1 MRHFACFF
9 MGLRKIDKKT
19 KGDASMKQIRTD
31 LALESSEAAG
41 QIPGVSIA
49 SWEESGVVITEVI
62 IETEESAESLSK
74 PMGKYITLEC
84 EGVRTRDPMAYDAL
98 ALILAEEISRLLP
111 PDENGESAL
120 IVGLGNRLVTPD
132 ALGPKT
138 ADGVLVTRHLFKELP
153 DETDDRLS
161 SVCAICPGV
170 LGVTGIET
178 MESVK
183 SIVSAVKPRVII
195 CIDALAAR
203 SSKRVGVSI
212 QLSDVGIQPGSG
224 VGNHR
229 RAITK
234 EELGVPVIAIG
245 MPTVVYASTIARDAL
260 YLMSEGEAEE
270 EMLDKITKT
279 LFENEIGEM
288 IVTPREIDDM
298 IEDAAG
304 IIARAIN
311 ISLQDHLSSAE
322 LDGLTKR

>member
-1 MRHFACFF
+1 
-9 MGLRKIDKKT
+9 
-19 KGDASMKQIRTD
+19 MKQIRTD
-31 LALESSEAAG
+31 LAMESSEAAG
-41 QIPGVSIA
+41 CIPGVSIA
-49 SWEESGVVITEVI
+49 SWEESGVLITEVV
-62 IETEESAESLSK
+62 IETEESAKNLSK
-74 PMGKYITLEC
+74 PMGRYITLEC

-98 ALILAEEISRLLP
+98 SSILAEEIARLLP
-111 PDENGESAL
+111 PDENRTPAL
-120 IVGLGNRLVTPD
+120 IVGLGNRMVTPD

-138 ADGVLVTRHLFKELP
+138 IDHVLVTRHLINELP
-153 DETDDRLS
+153 DETDERLS
-161 SVCAICPGV
+161 SVCCICPGV

-203 SSKRVGVSI
+203 ASKRVGVSI

-304 IIARAIN
+304 LIARAIN
-311 ISLQDHLSSAE
+311 ISLQDRLSQSE
-322 LDGLTKR
+322 LDGLLKR

>member
-1 MRHFACFF
+1 
-9 MGLRKIDKKT
+9 
-19 KGDASMKQIRTD
+19 MKQIRTD
-31 LALESSEAAG
+31 LAMESSEAAG
-41 QIPGVSIA
+41 KIPGVKIA
-49 SWEESGVVITEVI
+49 SWEEGGVVITEVV
-62 IETEESAESLSK
+62 IENEESAKSLSK

-84 EGVRTRDPMAYDAL
+84 EGVRTRDPMAYDAVS
-98 ALILAEEISRLLP
+98 AILAEEIMRLLP
-111 PDENGESAL
+111 PDENGTPAL
-120 IVGLGNRLVTPD
+120 IVGLGNRMVTPD

-138 ADGVLVTRHLFKELP
+138 IDKVLVTRHLLNELP
-153 DETDDRLS
+153 DETDERLS
-161 SVCAICPGV
+161 NVCCICPGV

-183 SIVSAVKPRVII
+183 SIVSMVKPRVII
-195 CIDALAAR
+195 CVDALSAR
-203 SSKRVGVSI
+203 ASRRVGVSI

-234 EELGVPVIAIG
+234 EELHVPVIAIG

-260 YLMSEGEAEE
+260 YLMSEGDADEDT
-270 EMLDKITKT
+270 LDQITKT

-288 IVTPREIDDM
+288 IVTPREIDEM

-311 ISLQDHLSSAE
+311 ISLQDRLDPAE
-322 LDGLTKR
+322 LDGLLKR

>member
-1 MRHFACFF
+1 MN
-9 MGLRKIDKKT
+9 
-19 KGDASMKQIRTD
+19 QIRTD
-31 LALESSEAAG
+31 LAMESSEAAG
-41 QIPGVSIA
+41 HIPGVSIA
-49 SWEESGVVITEVI
+49 SWEESGVLITEVI
-62 IETEESAESLSK
+62 IETEESSKSLSK
-74 PMGKYITLEC
+74 PIGKYITLEC

-98 ALILAEEISRLLP
+98 SSILAEEIMRLLP
-111 PDENGESAL
+111 PDENGKPAL
-120 IVGLGNRLVTPD
+120 IVGLGNRMVTPD

-138 ADGVLVTRHLFKELP
+138 IEGVLVTRHLLTELP

-161 SVCAICPGV
+161 SVCCICPGV
-170 LGVTGIET
+170 LGITGIET

-183 SIVSAVKPRVII
+183 SIVSAVNPRVII

-203 SSKRVGVSI
+203 ASKRVGVSI

-298 IEDAAG
+298 IDDAAG

-311 ISLQDHLSSAE
+311 ISLQDHLSPAE
-322 LDGLTKR
+322 LDGLLKR